1 MNERSTGVFGS
12 VGNTLNTSGESVTVT
27 LTTVDPN
34 SQETIYSLIF
44 KDYDEEK
51 DE

>member
-12 VGNTLNTSGESVTVT
+12 VGNTSNASGESVTVT
-27 LTTVDPN
+27 LTPVEPN